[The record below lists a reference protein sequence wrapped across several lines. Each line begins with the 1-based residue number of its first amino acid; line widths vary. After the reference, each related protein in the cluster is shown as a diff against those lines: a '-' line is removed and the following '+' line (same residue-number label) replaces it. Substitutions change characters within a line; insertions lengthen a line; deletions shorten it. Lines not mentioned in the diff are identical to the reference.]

1 MRIQVLQHVPFEGP
15 AGIAHWAAQHGHPL
29 TIAHLYRGD
38 PPPALDTFDRL
49 VVMGGPMGIYDEQDH
64 PWLAVEKAFLDR
76 TIAAGKSIV
85 GVCLGA
91 QLLADRLGVRVS
103 RNAHKEIGWFPIE
116 LTAEALSDPVF
127 GPLGPG
133 LTVYHWHGD
142 TFALPPGATHLAR
155 SAACAHQAFLHGG
168 RVLGLQFHLETT
180 AESLA
185 ALAANCAGEIVPGP
199 YVQDAA
205 TMLAAAPAD
214 YARINAALFGILDRL
229 PQ

>member
-15 AGIAHWAAQHGHPL
+15 AGIADWAATHGHPL
-29 TIAHLYRGD
+29 TVAHLYRGD
-38 PPPALDTFDRL
+38 PLPAQDSFDRL

-64 PWLAVEKAFLDR
+64 PWLAPEKAFLHAA
-76 TIAAGKSIV
+76 IQAGKSIL

-91 QLLADRLGVRVS
+91 QLLADCLGARVY
-103 RNAHKEIGWFPIE
+103 RNAHKEIGWLPIE
-116 LTAEALSDPVF
+116 LTPEAQADPVF
-127 GPLGPG
+127 GPLSPG

-142 TFALPPGATHLAR
+142 TFPLPPGALHLAR
-155 SAACAHQAFLHGG
+155 SAGCEQQAFLYRG

-180 AESLA
+180 PESLA
-185 ALAANCAGEIVPGP
+185 ALVANCADEVVPGL

-205 TMLAAAPAD
+205 TMSAAGPAD
-214 YARINAALFGILDRL
+214 YARINAALFGVLDRL